1 MKLTEG
7 KKGVIKNHRQQPWM
21 YQCTA
26 QLGTLEP
33 KSPRRFS
40 HLHKPQSG
48 KRLVSLSRPTY
59 STNNPPAASP
69 PAGVEL
75 LALSCLTGTLYTPA
89 LNPLSPSSMWAPG
102 ASPTRRQLAA
112 SASVV
117 AERLGL
123 LEFCIRVM
131 FSVNLVFPI
140 PRITTFPA
148 PPPLLEPP
156 SASQLPTAFITGL
169 PLSVIFTFVFVQ

>member
-1 MKLTEG
+1 MTTPHSAAKRLQHTVEVFIAFREDYRGKMKLTEG

-59 STNNPPAASP
+59 STNNPPRR
-69 PAGVEL
+69 
-75 LALSCLTGTLYTPA
+75 LS
-89 LNPLSPSSMWAPG
+89 SSGRGAP
-102 ASPTRRQLAA
+102 R
-112 SASVV
+112 
-117 AERLGL
+117 
-123 LEFCIRVM
+123 
-131 FSVNLVFPI
+131 
-140 PRITTFPA
+140 
-148 PPPLLEPP
+148 
-156 SASQLPTAFITGL
+156 SQLPDWDSLHTCTQSTQ
-169 PLSVIFTFVFVQ
+169 PLQYVSSRCFTHSASACCVSLRGSRASRPP

>member
-1 MKLTEG
+1 MDVSMHSTVGHFGAKVT
-7 KKGVIKNHRQQPWM
+7 
-21 YQCTA
+21 
-26 QLGTLEP
+26 
-33 KSPRRFS
+33 RRFS

-89 LNPLSPSSMWAPG
+89 LNPLISPSSMWAPG
-102 ASPTRRQLAA
+102 ASPTQRQLAA

-156 SASQLPTAFITGL
+156 SASQLPTVFITGL